1 MEKNTVSTYNMQEIL
16 PAPPP
21 TTQTQTLVQEKAS
34 ICVKFEFQT

>member
-1 MEKNTVSTYNMQEIL
+1 MEKNMVSTYNMQEIL

-21 TTQTQTLVQEKAS
+21 QTQTLVQEQAS